1 MPNVQLANSI
11 HSLPAGSVL
20 QHRTSPGEWI
30 EVTLG
35 LKRQKALP
43 SLAAME
49 KLKPRQR
56 KYMTRDQLEKDYGPS
71 PDAIKKITDYANAHH
86 MKVTRVEPGS
96 ARLRLGGTVQDVSSA
111 FGVSLFDYKHDKLGS
126 FHAHTGPVS
135 VPQELSGLVTGVF
148 GFNNH
153 RHLRRNQGTMR
164 PSVSSG
170 MKSPLVPSPEE
181 RTRKKASIGS
191 SAVVHPKPAATASP
205 QPGTFTPPQVA
216 ALYNYPEGNGGGE
229 CIALLEFGGGVEQ
242 DSITAYFDNLNIP
255 APNVLTIPVDNV
267 STDPTSDPDSTGE
280 VMLDIEVAGSICPS
294 ATIAVYFSTFDE
306 KGLIDA
312 ISAVIAD
319 KQNDPSVCSISWGWD
334 ENQPFQNSI
343 LWTPAAME
351 AIGESFLA
359 AANLG
364 ITVCVST
371 GDDGSEAQIEDGRA
385 HVNYPATDPSVLAVG
400 GTTLH
405 KSSGPQPGI
414 ASEVVWNDGP
424 GSGTGGGISDY
435 IAVPTW
441 QNGFVPVSIN
451 PGNFAGLGIP
461 DVAANADPDTGYLT
475 YAGGQFQVVGG
486 TSAAAPMWAALIAL
500 CNQQLNA
507 RVGNFNALLYSTI
520 GPNGVL
526 NDITQGD
533 NDTDGL
539 LNGEFPA
546 GPGWDAC
553 TGWGT
558 PNGQALLSALQ

>member
-11 HSLPAGSVL
+11 HTLPAGSVL
-20 QHRTSPGEWI
+20 QRKTSPREWI

-43 SLAAME
+43 SLASLE
-49 KLKPRQR
+49 NKKPRDR
-56 KYMTRDQLEKDYGPS
+56 KYMTRDQLEKDYGTS

-86 MKVTRVEPGS
+86 MQVTRVEPGAS
-96 ARLRLGGTVQDVSSA
+96 RLRLAGTVQDVSSA

-153 RHLRRNQGTMR
+153 RHLRRNKTARSSPPRAAAKSSEGSG
-164 PSVSSG
+164 SVAV
-170 MKSPLVPSPEE
+170 MH
-181 RTRKKASIGS
+181 RKGP
-191 SAVVHPKPAATASP
+191 VHVSP

-216 ALYNYPEGNGGGE
+216 ALYNFPQGNGQGE
-229 CIALLEFGGGVEQ
+229 CIALLEFGGGVES
-242 DSITAYFDNLNIP
+242 DSITAYFGNLNIP

-267 STDPTSDPDSTGE
+267 STDPTADPDSTGE
-280 VMLDIEVAGSICPS
+280 VMLDIEVAGSIAPN

-343 LWTPAAME
+343 LWTPAAIE
-351 AIGESFLA
+351 HIGESFLA
-359 AANLG
+359 AAQLG

-371 GDDGSEAQIEDGRA
+371 GDDGSEAQIQDGRA

-405 KSSGPQPGI
+405 ATGSPPAI
-414 ASEVVWNDGP
+414 ANEVVWNDGP
-424 GSGTGGGISDY
+424 GSGTGGGVSDY
-435 IAVPTW
+435 IPVPSW
-441 QNGFVPVSIN
+441 QAGTPNLPTSIN
-451 PGNFAGLGIP
+451 PGNFAGRAIP
-461 DVAANADPDTGYLT
+461 DVAANSDPDTGYLT
-475 YAGGQFQVVGG
+475 YSGGQFGTVGG
-486 TSAAAPMWAALIAL
+486 TSAAAPLWASLVAL
-500 CNQQLNA
+500 CNQQLGA

-520 GPNGVL
+520 GPNNVL

-546 GPGWDAC
+546 GQGWDAC

-558 PNGQALLSALQ
+558 PNGQALLNALK